1 MKKYIFVIALLAIVI
16 AASGCTD
23 TGNQTANQTKSNVPT
38 KTYQN
43 DQLSF
48 EYPETWVEVNASST
62 PSVVVAVG
70 DPKSADSN
78 GNINTLTAIQ
88 KAPLPSGSTLKDT
101 FDATYQNFAQTETTY
116 KMVSEGS
123 ITVNGISG
131 YENIHTIDVKGVTKK
146 ERAVWLEK
154 NGTIYVILC
163 GALPANFDTANADF
177 NVIINS
183 FKIK

>member
-1 MKKYIFVIALLAIVI
+1 LKKYIFVIALLAIVI

-23 TGNQTANQTKSNVPT
+23 TGNQTANQTTSNVPT

-43 DQLSF
+43 DQFSF
-48 EYPETWVEVNASST
+48 EYPETWEIVNSTT

-88 KAPLPSGSTLKDT
+88 SAPLPSGSTLKDT
-101 FDATYQNFAQTETTY
+101 FDATYQNFEQTETTY
-116 KMVSEGS
+116 NLISEGS
-123 ITVNGISG
+123 ITVNGLSG
-131 YENIHTIDVKGVTKK
+131 YENIHTIDVNGVTKK

-163 GALPANFDTANADF
+163 GALPADFDTANADF